1 MNKSIIIL
9 VFIFLSTLA
18 FGQKFQKVIIENID
32 GSIKTGFLNGK
43 SLSDSKEIKFKTT
56 EDSKVEPI
64 LKSSVKSIDFYS
76 ANGKIYHI
84 DNILLTNEKKTKTTS
99 EWMLKL
105 ISGYYDLFIIA
116 NYSFDK
122 EGNLT
127 LSTNYLVGKDL
138 PEFYYFIKKPT
149 EKFADIFALYSPS
162 PTYFG
167 LHKIL
172 KDNVIKFMSD
182 DKTLVDKV
190 EKKKLSTKNIEQI
203 VKEYNEF
210 KKSNGAE

>member
-1 MNKSIIIL
+1 MNRSILIL
-9 VFIFLSTLA
+9 FFALSSIST
-18 FGQKFQKVIIENID
+18 FSQKFQKAVIENMD
-32 GSIKTGFLNGK
+32 GSTKTGLINGK
-43 SLSDSKEIKFKTT
+43 SLSDSKEIKFKTD
-56 EDSKVEPI
+56 EESKVEPI

-76 ANGKIYHI
+76 TNGKTYHI
-84 DNILLTNEKKTKTTS
+84 DNIFLTNEKKTKTTS

-105 ISGYYDLFIIA
+105 VSGYYDLFIIA
-116 NYSFDK
+116 DYSFDK
-122 EGNLT
+122 NGNLT
-127 LSTNYLVGKDL
+127 LSTDYRVGRDL
-138 PEFYYFIKKPT
+138 PEFYYFIKKQD

-172 KDNVIKFMSD
+172 KENVIKFMSD
-182 DKTLVDKV
+182 DQALVDKV

-210 KKSNGAE
+210 KLAK